1 MRMKWMCLIMTD
13 EPGPVDHRVVP
24 TCFSF
29 NGPSLPRS
37 HRRIQ
42 PGGSHCQPESAFNQP
57 LSHAAALKSR
67 PLWLADVIF
76 LLILYIVVMGG
87 KYCKVHSPLH
97 DVKGYALYK
106 YIVLVYT
113 GMSIYW
119 DILVYTSGSSQ
130 QI

>member
-1 MRMKWMCLIMTD
+1 M
-13 EPGPVDHRVVP
+13 

-29 NGPSLPRS
+29 NGPSLQRS
-37 HRRIQ
+37 HRCIQ
-42 PGGSHCQPESAFNQP
+42 PGGSHCQPLSAFNQP
-57 LSHAAALKSR
+57 LSAALKSR

-87 KYCKVHSPLH
+87 KYCKEHSPLH

-106 YIVLVYT
+106 YIVLVYI

-119 DILVYTSGSSQ
+119 DIPVYTSGSSQ
-130 QI
+130 QIIAG

>member
-1 MRMKWMCLIMTD
+1 MVMRMKWMRLIMTD
-13 EPGPVDHRVVP
+13 EPGPVDHRVMP

-29 NGPSLPRS
+29 NGPSLPRL

-57 LSHAAALKSR
+57 RAALKSR

-87 KYCKVHSPLH
+87 KY
-97 DVKGYALYK
+97 
-106 YIVLVYT
+106 IVLVYPC
-113 GMSIYW
+113 MSIYW
-119 DILVYTSGSSQ
+119 DIPVYTSGSSQ